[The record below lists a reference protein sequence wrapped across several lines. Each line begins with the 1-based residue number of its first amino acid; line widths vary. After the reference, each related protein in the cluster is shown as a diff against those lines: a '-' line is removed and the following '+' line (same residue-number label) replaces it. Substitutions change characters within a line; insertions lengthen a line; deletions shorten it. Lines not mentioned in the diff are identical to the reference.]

1 MNERDNDWTGMEVA
15 VVGMA
20 GRFPGAGNVEQFWA
34 NLRAG
39 VESITHFSEED
50 LREQAENAAQLDN
63 PNYVRVGRIIEDD
76 DLFDAALFAYSPR
89 DAELVDPQQRMFLEC
104 AWEAL
109 EHAGYD
115 TDRFGGPVGV
125 YSGIKLTSYLWNI
138 FSNPALLASVG
149 DLNAQI
155 ANDRDYVATRV
166 SYKLG
171 LGGPSINVQSA
182 CSTSLVAVHLACQ
195 GLLAGETDMALAG
208 AVSVRTNQTAG
219 YVYRE
224 GDILSPDG
232 RIRSFDADAKGT
244 IFGSGLG
251 VVVLRRLEDA
261 IADGDR
267 IWGVIRGTAV
277 TNDGA
282 AKIGFTAPGADGQE
296 RVIRAAHAVSGI
308 DPETIGYIEAHGTG
322 TQVGD
327 PIEMTALTR
336 AFRAKTAKRGFCAI
350 GSVKTNI
357 GHLASAAGIASLIKT
372 LLALDREE
380 LPPSIN
386 FTRPNPQID
395 FASSPFY
402 VQSALSPWPRG
413 AAPRRAGV
421 SAFGIG
427 GTNAHAIVEEAPE
440 AAPSGPSRPWQLLLL
455 SARTE
460 SALEA
465 QTARLK
471 DHLATDGAAAV
482 PLAPLADIAYTLA
495 LGRRQLEHRRALV
508 CRDRADALA
517 VLSGGDAKRP
527 LVSARETGVPQL
539 AFLFSGQGSQHV
551 GMLAGLYAGEATFRA
566 EIDRCAEILQP
577 HFSPPLD
584 LRDVLYP
591 APERRAEAEAL
602 MAETRLTQ
610 PALFTVEWALARQLA
625 AWGIEPQ
632 GMLGHSIGEYVAAC
646 LAGVFSLEDALA
658 LVAARGRLMQAVPPG
673 AMTTV
678 SLPAAE
684 VEVLLADHP
693 ELSLAATNAPKR
705 AVVAGPFAAIEAL
718 EAALAARGVAYRRL
732 HTSHA
737 FHSSMME
744 PALAPFRAQLDRVAL
759 AEPKLPYVSNV
770 SGDWITASEATDPEY
785 WVRHLRGTVRFAEGL
800 ATLFAEADRTL
811 LEVGPGTS
819 LAQLARQHPD
829 RGVRPVVASARQPK
843 EEQDDLAVLLSALGQ
858 LWMAGVAID
867 QRGFFVGQKRRRVV
881 LPTYP
886 FERRRYFIEPATDM
900 LAALS
905 GQAGAKR
912 LDFEHWFYVPYWK
925 PSSPALPRPAA
936 ELVTE
941 LGSPRWLLCA
951 DEAGLGE
958 ALAERLR
965 GAGAAVAIAVAGQ
978 GFKELAPDRFE
989 IDAARAE
996 DFDRLLE
1003 ALAAGDGLPARIV
1016 HCLAVGDDGQDP
1028 APALGATHE
1037 RRSFYSLLFLAQALG
1052 RQRLAEKI
1060 EIAVVATGLFRAC
1073 GDERITPEK
1082 ATLLGPCKVAP
1093 QENPR
1098 LGARAIDVLW
1108 PADGAAVDRLLAEIC
1123 DPRADVGVALRGDRR
1138 YVQAWE
1144 PIKLDRTLEEQL
1156 PFVERGV
1163 YLITGGFGG
1172 VGLTIAESLAAGCHA
1187 RLVLTGRSEL
1197 PPRESWDAHLA
1208 AQPEAEGDAQSRAMR
1223 AVLRLEALGAEVLV
1237 ARADVSN
1244 LSDMRAAVASAH
1256 ERFGPDAPIRGVV
1269 HAAGVPGGGVVQ
1281 LKDPKVAAAVLAPKL
1296 RGARVLEAVLA
1307 EEPLDFFVLCSS
1319 TIAIYGNFGQVDYCA
1334 ANSFLDAFAE
1344 DLAGRRG
1351 INALSINYGAWRDV
1365 GMAVH
1370 ARVPTAAAASAASPG
1385 SNEGVSESAGPRLH
1399 PLVHA
1404 LAEDSADRKVFL
1416 SLLTPGDLWVIDEHR
1431 VAKSPTMPG
1440 TGCLEMAR
1448 AAFVLATGD
1457 GSEHPPVELSDV
1469 YFLTPLMVPAGS
1481 GKEVRVTLEK
1491 AKDGGWSFRIASR
1504 APGEAKWQENA
1515 FGKARAGSA
1524 DLGVRDLAA
1533 LREQSAGRTDEVTAK
1548 LLDDPEGLVWWGP
1561 RWQTL
1566 KRVHIGETQAL
1577 ARIEL
1582 PEELASDFAQFPLHP
1597 ALLDV
1602 ATGIVG
1608 MFEVGSHLPF
1618 AYRRLAFSGR
1628 MPAKLWSAIRRREDA
1643 TPETVTADVALLD
1656 DLGRVAVEI
1665 EGFTLKGV
1673 GAAVGRLESQAEA
1686 KAAAPAPVAAV
1697 AGSTGDAQ
1705 RDALLAQS
1713 GMSPAEGVEA
1723 FRRLLAA
1730 RPGRQVAVSPR
1741 DLRALLEQMQ
1751 RARVLGPGEA
1761 TAAATV
1767 VRAAHPRSVQT
1778 PFVAARTETEKR
1790 LAEIWQRIL
1799 GIEVVGIDDN
1809 FYDMGGDSVLGI
1821 QIVAAARDAGID
1833 LQSSQLFENQTLRE
1847 LGLTVGDLP
1856 GDAVPA
1862 AAAAS
1867 EPFALA
1873 GLPAERLVQL
1883 LAGREAEDAYP
1894 LSPLQE
1900 GFLFDTL
1907 AAGKQA
1913 VYLEQLTC
1921 ALIGEIDAR
1930 ALAEAFQRSVDHHPS
1945 LRTWFA
1951 WEDLD
1956 RPLQVV
1962 AANATLPVAFD
1973 DLRELPP
1980 EERAARVDAL
1990 RRLDRETPFDLARA
2004 PLMRLR
2010 LMHAEESRWEVVW
2023 SHHHL
2028 LMDGWSSPMLVG
2040 EVLATYEALRR
2051 GDTPVVSATRPF
2063 RDYLAWLAERAARD
2077 VGAAESFFRRYL
2089 GGFAGPTPLAA
2100 DRPADGGAP
2109 QRADSVR
2116 IGTVLDADLEL
2127 VVRETGRREQVSLS
2141 VVLATAWALLLAQ
2154 EAGTDDVV
2162 YGVSV
2167 SGRPP
2172 ELAGVERIVGCFINA
2187 LPVRATLRRERNVGD
2202 WMRAFQVEQ
2211 AELIGFSY
2219 APLVEAQRSAG
2230 LSADR
2235 GGLFTTAFEFW
2246 NFPSAKPEGKRSFE
2260 MRQEDYDV
2268 STNLPLSLRV
2278 IPQQGLELQLTY
2290 DRRRFDAATIEHK
2303 LKKLEAALAGIA
2315 SADSTATLGA
2325 VIDRLAALDRER
2337 LGQAAASVSDV
2348 AREKLKARRRPAA
2361 STV

>member
-20 GRFPGAGNVEQFWA
+20 GRFPGARNVEQFWA

-39 VESITHFSEED
+39 VESITRFSEEE
-50 LREQAENAAQLDN
+50 LRAAGEGEAQLAN
-63 PNYVRVGRIIEDD
+63 PSYVRVGRVIEDD
-76 DLFDAALFAYSPR
+76 DLFDAALFSYSPR
-89 DAELVDPQQRMFLEC
+89 EAELVDPQQRLFLEC

-115 TDRFGGPVGV
+115 TERFAGPVGV
-125 YSGIKLTSYLWNI
+125 YSGIKLTTYLWNI
-138 FSNPALLASVG
+138 YSNPGLLASVG
-149 DLNAQI
+149 ELNAQI
-155 ANDRDYVATRV
+155 ANDRDYVSTRI

-171 LGGPSINVQSA
+171 LGGPSMNVQSA

-208 AVSVRTNQTAG
+208 GVSVRTNQTAG
-219 YVYRE
+219 YFYRE

-261 IADGDR
+261 LADGDR

-380 LPPSIN
+380 LPASIN

-402 VQSALSPWPRG
+402 VQKELSAWPRG

-460 SALEA
+460 SALDARTAKLKEHLEA
-465 QTARLK
+465 
-471 DHLATDGAAAV
+471 ATET
-482 PLAPLADIAYTLA
+482 PLADVAYTLA
-495 LGRRQLEHRRALV
+495 LGRRQMEFRRALV
-508 CRDRADALA
+508 CRDRQDALL

-527 LVSARETGVPQL
+527 LVSARETGAPQL

-551 GMLAGLYAGEATFRA
+551 AMLAGLYAGEATFRA

-577 HFSPPLD
+577 HFSPAFD

-591 APERRAEAEAL
+591 ALERRAEAEAL

-610 PALFTVEWALARQLA
+610 PALFAVEWALARQLA
-625 AWGIEPQ
+625 AWGIEPH

-684 VEVLLADHP
+684 TEQLLLDHP
-693 ELSLAATNAPKR
+693 DLSLAATNAPRR

-718 EAALAARGVAYRRL
+718 EAALAARGVTFRRL

-744 PALAPFRAQLDRVAL
+744 PALAPFRAQLDRVTL

-770 SGDWITASEATDPEY
+770 TGDWITAAQATDPEY

-800 ATLFAEADRTL
+800 KTLYAEPDRAL
-811 LEVGPGTS
+811 IEVGPGTS

-829 RGVRPVVASARQPK
+829 RGARPVVAAARQPK
-843 EEQDDLAVLLSALGQ
+843 EEQDDLAVLLGALGQ
-858 LWMAGVAID
+858 LWMAGVPID
-867 QRGFFVGQKRRRVV
+867 QKAFFAGQKRRRVV

-886 FERRRYFIEPATDM
+886 FERRRFYIEPATDM
-900 LAALS
+900 LAAMS
-905 GQAGAKR
+905 AQAGAKR
-912 LDFEHWFYVPYWK
+912 LDFEDWFYVPYWK
-925 PSSPALPRPAA
+925 PSSPALPLPIEELTA
-936 ELVTE
+936 EI
-941 LGSPRWLLCA
+941 GHPRWLVLA
-951 DEAGLGE
+951 DPEGLGQ
-958 ALAERLR
+958 ALAERLLA
-965 GAGAAVAIAVAGQ
+965 AGARVATAVAGQ
-978 GFKELAPDRFE
+978 GFQELGPDRFE
-989 IDAARAE
+989 IDAGRPE
-996 DFDRLLE
+996 DYDRLLE

-1016 HCLAVGDDGQDP
+1016 HCFAVGGDGPDDG
-1028 APALGATHE
+1028 ASSPALRAALVQQ
-1037 RRSFYSLLFLAQALG
+1037 SFYSLLYLGQALG
-1052 RQRLAEKI
+1052 RQRLAEKV
-1060 EIAVVATGLFRAC
+1060 EIAVVASGLFRAR
-1073 GDERITPEK
+1073 GDEAVTPEK
-1082 ATLLGPCKVAP
+1082 ATLLGPCKVLP

-1098 LGARAIDVLW
+1098 LGARAIDVEW
-1108 PADGAAVDRLLAEIC
+1108 PGGERALDRLCAEIC

-1138 YVQAWE
+1138 FVQAWE
-1144 PIKLDRTLEEQL
+1144 PIKLDRTLESRL
-1156 PFVERGV
+1156 PFVDRGV

-1172 VGLTIAESLAAGCHA
+1172 VGLTIAESLATGCRA
-1187 RLVLTGRSEL
+1187 RLVLTGRSAL

-1244 LSDMRAAVASAH
+1244 LDDMRAAVASAH
-1256 ERFGPDAPIRGVV
+1256 ETFGPDAKIRGVV
-1269 HAAGVPGGGVVQ
+1269 HAAGLPGGGIIQ

-1296 RGARVLEAVLA
+1296 AGARVLETVLA
-1307 EEPLDFFVLCSS
+1307 DEPLDFFVLCSS

-1344 DLAGRRG
+1344 DLASRRG

-1370 ARVPTAAAASAASPG
+1370 ARVPTAAAASPASPG
-1385 SNEGVSESAGPRLH
+1385 AKEESAGPRLH

-1404 LAEDSADRKVFL
+1404 LVEDAAERKVFL
-1416 SLLTPGDLWVIDEHR
+1416 SRLAPGDLWVIDEHR
-1431 VAKSPTMPG
+1431 VAKSPAMPG

-1457 GSEHPPVELSDV
+1457 GLGEQPVELLDV

-1481 GKEVRVTLEK
+1481 VKEARVTLEK
-1491 AKDGGWSFRIASR
+1491 AQDGGWSFRIASR
-1504 APGEAKWQENA
+1504 APGEAKWQEHA
-1515 FGKARAGSA
+1515 FGKVRAGTA
-1524 DLGVRDLAA
+1524 DLGRRDLGA
-1533 LREQSAGRTDEVTAK
+1533 LKEASAGRTDEVTAK

-1566 KRVHIGETQAL
+1566 KRVHIGEAQAL
-1577 ARIEL
+1577 ARLEL
-1582 PEELASDFAQFPLHP
+1582 PEELASDFEQYPLHP

-1608 MFEVGSHLPF
+1608 MFEEGSHLPF

-1628 MPAKLWSAIRRREDA
+1628 MPAKLWSAIKRREDA

-1665 EGFTLKGV
+1665 EGFTLKSV

-1686 KAAAPAPVAAV
+1686 IAAAPAPVAAV

-1723 FRRLLAA
+1723 FRRILAA
-1730 RPGRQVAVSPR
+1730 RAGRQVAVSPR

-1778 PFVAARTETEKR
+1778 PFVAARSETEKR
-1790 LAEIWQRIL
+1790 LGEIWQRVL
-1799 GIEVVGIDDN
+1799 GIDAIGIDDN
-1809 FYDMGGDSVLGI
+1809 FYEMGGDSVLGI
-1821 QIVAAARDAGID
+1821 QIVAAARDAGVD
-1833 LQSSQLFENQTLRE
+1833 LQSSQLFEHQTLRE
-1847 LGLTVGDLP
+1847 LGRALGDLP
-1856 GDAVPA
+1856 GEAVGA
-1862 AAAAS
+1862 AETS
-1867 EPFALA
+1867 ERFALA
-1873 GLPAERLVQL
+1873 GLAAGRLAQL

-1894 LSPLQE
+1894 LSPLQQ

-1921 ALIGEIDAR
+1921 TLIGEIDAQ
-1930 ALAEAFQRSVDHHPS
+1930 ALAEAFQRSVDHHPA

-1956 RPLQVV
+1956 RPLSIV
-1962 AANATLPVAFD
+1962 ASNAPLPVAFD
-1973 DLRELPP
+1973 DLRALPA
-1980 EERAARVDAL
+1980 EERTARVEAL
-1990 RRLDRETPFDLARA
+1990 KKLDRETPFDLSRP

-2010 LMHAEESRWEVVW
+2010 LLHVEERAWEVAW

-2028 LMDGWSSPMLVG
+2028 LMDGWSSPMLVV
-2040 EVLATYEALRR
+2040 EVLATYEALRL
-2051 GDTPVVSATRPF
+2051 GATPVLPETRPF
-2063 RDYLAWLAERAARD
+2063 RDYVAWLAGRAALD
-2077 VGAAESFFRRYL
+2077 AGAAESFFRGYL
-2089 GGFAGPTPLAA
+2089 GGVAGPTPLAA
-2100 DRPADGGAP
+2100 DRAADGGAP
-2109 QRADSVR
+2109 ERADFLR
-2116 IGTVLDADLEL
+2116 ISAVVDADLEL
-2127 VVRETGRREQVSLS
+2127 AVREAGRREQVSLS

-2154 EAGTDDVV
+2154 EAGTDDVL
-2162 YGVSV
+2162 YGISV

-2172 ELAGVERIVGCFINA
+2172 DLAGVERIVGCFINA
-2187 LPVRATLRRERNVGD
+2187 LPVRAKLAAEMGVGD
-2202 WMRAFQVEQ
+2202 WLRAFQIEQ

-2219 APLVEAQRSAG
+2219 APLVEAQRAAG
-2230 LSADR
+2230 LPADR
-2235 GGLFTTAFEFW
+2235 GLFDTAFEFW
-2246 NFPSAKPEGKRSFE
+2246 NFPFVQPEGNRSFE
-2260 MRQEDYDV
+2260 LMLPDYDV

-2278 IPQQGLELQLTY
+2278 IPQPGLELQLTY

-2303 LKKLEAALAGIA
+2303 LQKLEAALAALAEIA
-2315 SADSTATLGA
+2315 SNDSTATLGA
-2325 VIDRLAALDRER
+2325 VIERLAALDQER
-2337 LGQAAASVSDV
+2337 LGKAAASVSDV